1 MTAVAQHLRRLGK
14 RDVAVAILIADVQRA
29 HVDHAAPVSVHI
41 AALLQIQE
49 VVFWD
54 GMLG

>member
-1 MTAVAQHLRRLGK
+1 VTAVAQHLRRLGK